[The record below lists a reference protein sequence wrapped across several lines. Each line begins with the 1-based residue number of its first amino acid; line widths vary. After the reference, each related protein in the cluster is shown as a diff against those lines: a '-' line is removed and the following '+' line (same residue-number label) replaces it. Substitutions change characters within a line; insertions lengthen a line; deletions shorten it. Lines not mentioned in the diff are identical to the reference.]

1 MLYSSEQRH
10 PLPVAITAMG
20 AESVEAVV
28 DGTLPSMQKEVTP
41 DGGAFPAAARGRE
54 YDENTATFSTSSL
67 RCSRDKARDASTTLG
82 VASAN
87 VDGVE
92 HGRGDDCLALEG
104 HLAPLMMARNGAE
117 DMTSVRIFESSP
129 VSPPP
134 RTGVARRVAAQTFP
148 EKKTVR

>member
-1 MLYSSEQRH
+1 
-10 PLPVAITAMG
+10 MG

-28 DGTLPSMQKEVTP
+28 DGTLPSMQKENTP
-41 DGGAFPAAARGRE
+41 DGGAFPAAARGRCDD
-54 YDENTATFSTSSL
+54 DENTATSSTSSL
-67 RCSRDKARDASTTLG
+67 RCSRDEARDATTTLG

-87 VDGVE
+87 VDGGE
-92 HGRGDDCLALEG
+92 HGPGDNGLALEG

-134 RTGVARRVAAQTFP
+134 RTGVARQVAAQTFP
-148 EKKTVR
+148 EEKVR